1 MKKSLIALAALSAFA
16 TAAQAQ
22 SSVTVYGIM
31 DLGYTSVENTLTA
44 SGASTSEK
52 VTSTGN
58 GDGALATSRLGF
70 RGTEDLGSGLRA
82 NFQLEYDLKDVGTGG
97 TSLGAR
103 YSWVGLQ
110 DAKMGQLRLGRQEQS
125 IHSVITAGSAGYANN
140 MAGTIYSAGSS
151 DSKSFNYASVRPHGV
166 FVDQAVTYI
175 SPSMG
180 GVVVELQTGE
190 QKTVTTGA
198 ADAKTSTFGASV
210 KYTAG
215 KLALAAGTNTAKNT
229 DNTALLGT
237 DGTNDNAVKRVSQ
250 AISASY
256 NMGVVQPFLLYTT
269 DKATRANGTVERDT
283 KVTEVGVRAPVG
295 KTTFFGS
302 TFKGDMNGGNGQA
315 YNHVLGGLDAVTMA
329 TADVKGYQIGAV
341 HDLSKRTSLYAIY
354 GTQEVKGTAADAG
367 EKVKSDGMAVGVR
380 HSF

>member
-1 MKKSLIALAALSAFA
+1 MKKLLIASAALAMVA
-16 TAAQAQ
+16 GTAQAQ

-31 DLGYTSVENTLTA
+31 DIGYTSVENTRTA
-44 SGASTSEK
+44 SGVSTSEK
-52 VTSTGN
+52 VDNTGN
-58 GDGALATSRLGF
+58 GDGGLATSRLGF
-70 RGTEDLGSGLRA
+70 RGTEDLGGGLTA

-97 TSLGAR
+97 QSLGAR

-125 IHSVITAGSAGYANN
+125 IHSVITAGSAGFANN
-140 MAGTIYSAGSS
+140 VAGAAYSAGSG
-151 DSKSFNYASVRPHGV
+151 DSKSFNYASVRAHGV

-180 GVVVELQTGE
+180 GVVVELQTGQ
-190 QKTVTTGA
+190 QKTTTSGA
-198 ADAKTSTFGASV
+198 DLAKTSTSGASI

-237 DGTNDNAVKRVSQ
+237 DGDADNAVKRVSQ
-250 AISASY
+250 ALSASY
-256 NMGVVQPFLLYTT
+256 NLGVVTPFLLYTT

-283 KVTEVGVRAPVG
+283 KVTEAGVRAPMG
-295 KTTFFGS
+295 KTTLFAS
-302 TFKGDMNGGNGQA
+302 TYTGDMKGGNGQA
-315 YNHVLGGLDAVTMA
+315 YNHLLGGLATLTMA

-341 HDLSKRTSLYAIY
+341 HDLSKRTALYAIY

-367 EKVKSDGMAVGVR
+367 EKVKADGMAVGVR